1 MSPKRAAAAAASGS
15 ASDASVAETDAA
27 RHRRRRQSPSPARS
41 RSRSKTP
48 PPNLRPNAAALSST
62 PTSAGADYAAA
73 SDSDDADRGQSPR
86 RSRERSPTPRSDSE
100 ADAALLADAVRRVA
114 STKRRR
120 ERSPTPRSDSDADG
134 DAADAAGRVPSPR
147 RNRERSPRLYSD
159 SDSDSDDD
167 AAAAAAG
174 RVSSP
179 RRNRDRSP
187 ALHSDSDNSGA
198 SEDGGREGNVSP
210 PRARRSTR
218 IETSNIKPVS
228 TRLMDGS
235 RRPAGAASSQSRP
248 KRRTKSPALPSVE
261 HNKRLPRVWS
271 PEDEVTILR
280 ALIAFRGKKGRLP
293 SSIQDTAKLEGQ
305 IRGKLTAKA
314 STTQLSDKIRRLKH
328 KYKLLAIRSKK
339 GREPDLP
346 TDRDRD
352 VYELS
357 KKVWGSVSIDGFN
370 EVGGSHTYENAGD
383 EESNEEQEVEESDEG
398 MESGW
403 DVRYRPNKKPKAIG
417 FQNGNKNAT
426 VANGNAFGTGDRS
439 KTSQVVV
446 VVGGGG
452 KDDPEKGMYPYLWE
466 AVEELSKDHPSGK
479 VFRKAFSVLEKSK
492 ARAIEEKLRKFR
504 MSEIRQQLRRM
515 DLMKETV
522 TMVLDALEGTG

>member
-1 MSPKRAAAAAASGS
+1 MSPKRAAAAASGS
-15 ASDASVAETDAA
+15 ASDASDAETDAG
-27 RHRRRRQSPSPARS
+27 RHRRRRQSPSPTRS

-48 PPNLRPNAAALSST
+48 PPHLRPNAAALSS
-62 PTSAGADYAAA
+62 PA

-100 ADAALLADAVRRVA
+100 ADAALLADAALRVA

-120 ERSPTPRSDSDADG
+120 ERSPTPRSDSDVDG
-134 DAADAAGRVPSPR
+134 DVAGRVSSPR

-228 TRLMDGS
+228 TRLMDGP
-235 RRPAGAASSQSRP
+235 RRPAGAGSSQSRP
-248 KRRTKSPALPSVE
+248 KRRTKSPAPPSVE

-328 KYKLLAIRSKK
+328 KYKLLAIRAKK
-339 GREPDLP
+339 GREPDLS

-383 EESNEEQEVEESDEG
+383 EESNEEQEIEESDEG

-417 FQNGNKNAT
+417 FENGNKNT
-426 VANGNAFGTGDRS
+426 IVANGNAFGTGGRS
-439 KTSQVVV
+439 KTSQA
-446 VVGGGG
+446 GASGAG
-452 KDDPEKGMYPYLWE
+452 KDDSEKGMYPYLWE